1 MSQNVTTECHT
12 FSNLWYK
19 ATFTFYVWIGL
30 GMALKLKKR
39 GWFTQTPYTTR
50 CDTLWPRR
58 IVGPVFKWICHIYAS
73 YTLCFPAWTA
83 SSAHNWWHH
92 SYFPPSPAWQYPA
105 HCHSGLPDGA
115 ESARGGDNVVY
126 WKEPNWRSIRILRWH
141 RVLVLRSIYLYH
153 LPAPLPDNFII
164 IVPVVSVWIVLFSDK
179 WVSGWIERP
188 GFKLSIWPTL
198 PDESKLVKNWTG
210 EPMWFVLMRSQG
222 SSAGSVPF
230 HVRNAQDLLAG
241 PRPLWCRCRFSCF
254 LLLTD
259 NWCLVSC
266 SPAVWTLSISCHLTL
281 GMVVP

>member
-141 RVLVLRSIYLYH
+141 RVLVLRSI
-153 LPAPLPDNFII
+153 
-164 IVPVVSVWIVLFSDK
+164 S
-179 WVSGWIERP
+179 
-188 GFKLSIWPTL
+188 
-198 PDESKLVKNWTG
+198 
-210 EPMWFVLMRSQG
+210 FV
-222 SSAGSVPF
+222 
-230 HVRNAQDLLAG
+230 
-241 PRPLWCRCRFSCF
+241 
-254 LLLTD
+254 
-259 NWCLVSC
+259 
-266 SPAVWTLSISCHLTL
+266 SPACSSPWQFYYNSTCCERVDCIVQWQVSLRLNWKTWLQTLNLANTPRR
-281 GMVVP
+281 V